1 MTGSLLVKDGQSQ
14 ACNTLLDDMTKEA
27 LSNLHIV
34 VRTHW
39 ILLHDQWVSTSKSSK
54 NAKSK
59 QRLWNPLGIPWNEE
73 IIWGYHVMYSV
84 SAKTSKIFYIVS
96 LHSILYIIKSSCLML
111 LACWWRQSR
120 NLEKCR
126 VEQWVFH
133 VSRKWVPWSELG
145 QLIALDPMTF
155 QWPCISF
162 IGFLI
167 GTYRYLPRMKIHGLR
182 PSCPHQQH
190 MFGPPSRRKLWT
202 VTGDRASAATL
213 KLCRQEI
220 IGNHGSCEPHMIHY
234 DPGRKNNWSEF
245 AGTSH
250 IIHHDSISW
259 HFLDKD
265 GSSLQFDPRS

>member
-27 LSNLHIV
+27 LRNLHIV

-167 GTYRYLPRMKIHGLR
+167 GTFPGWKFTGFDLPAPTSACLGRPRAGNFGQSQATELPR
-182 PSCPHQQH
+182 Q
-190 MFGPPSRRKLWT
+190 LWNF
-202 VTGDRASAATL
+202 A
-213 KLCRQEI
+213 
-220 IGNHGSCEPHMIHY
+220 
-234 DPGRKNNWSEF
+234 GRKS
-245 AGTSH
+245 
-250 IIHHDSISW
+250 
-259 HFLDKD
+259 
-265 GSSLQFDPRS
+265 